1 MTNPIILEV
10 NPENPDEKSL
20 NRAVDV
26 LRQGGIIAY
35 PTETFYGLGVDTTN
49 EKAIQRLFAVKGRD
63 FRNPIPVIVGSEND
77 LKHAVTEI
85 PPVAADLIAR
95 FWPGP
100 FTMVF
105 TASAAIFPRLTANTG
120 KIGIRISS
128 HPIARLLAQQLSS
141 PLTSTSANLSGQQE
155 CVTAQEVYEKIGMDL
170 DMIIDGGK
178 TPGGKGSTIVDIT
191 TIPPVVLRAG
201 VITYTP
207 EEN

>member
-1 MTNPIILEV
+1 MPSPIILEA
-10 NPENPDEKSL
+10 NPENPDEKCL

-35 PTETFYGLGVDTTN
+35 PTETFYGLGVDSTN
-49 EKAIQRLFAVKGRD
+49 EKAIQRLFSIKGRD
-63 FRNPIPVIVGSEND
+63 FRNPIPVIIGSEND
-77 LKHAVTEI
+77 LKSAVTEI
-85 PPVAADLIAR
+85 SPVAADLMTR

-105 TASAAIFPRLTANTG
+105 AASAAISSRLTAGTG

-128 HPIARLLAQQLSS
+128 HPIACLLAQKLSL
-141 PLTSTSANLSGQQE
+141 PLTSTSANRSGQQE

-170 DMIIDGGK
+170 DLILDGGK
-178 TPGGKGSTIVDIT
+178 TQGGKGSTIVDIT
-191 TIPPVVLRAG
+191 TVPPVVLRAG
-201 VITYTP
+201 AIDYTP